1 MTRNGTG
8 TETRWIDLRS
18 WRLWAGVLVAA
29 TVIGLVEGTQL
40 HVGFTA
46 AGRQADWQRA
56 YASTMPSWY
65 VLAALLPGI
74 LWLAS
79 HFRFEAATWRR
90 SALIHMGAAALF
102 AALHVAGSAYI
113 SDYVLQRSSSL
124 SFAANLSRLLG
135 IYFVIEICFYW
146 AIVGAYNVGDYA
158 SRLRERERVADQL
171 RLKASRLETSLARAH
186 LESLRMQLNPHFL
199 FNTLNAIS
207 VLAMKGEKQ
216 SVVRTLTLLSDLLR
230 VSLENTGQVV
240 PLRDE
245 IALLHRY
252 LEIEQIRFKD
262 RLTVRIDVTPEA
274 LDAEVPTL
282 MLQPLVE
289 NAIRHG
295 ISRCPGAGRVDI
307 RAAART
313 DRLVIEVQDTGPG
326 FPGGEEREGGGIG
339 LANTRA
345 RLEQLYAGE
354 HSITLAN
361 APEGGAVVRLE
372 LPLRV
377 VVSEILEDVG
387 GPAWNRFAS

>member
-1 MTRNGTG
+1 MTKSGPVPER
-8 TETRWIDLRS
+8 RWLNLRS
-18 WRLWAGVLVAA
+18 WRLWAGVLGAA
-29 TVIGLVEGTQL
+29 TLIGVIEGTQL
-40 HVGFTA
+40 HLGFAA
-46 AGRQADWQRA
+46 AGRPGDWPRA
-56 YASTMPSWY
+56 FAATMPSWY
-65 VLAALLPGI
+65 VLAALLPAI

-79 HFRFEAATWRR
+79 RFSFETASWRR
-90 SALIHMGAAALF
+90 SALIHMAAAVCF
-102 AALHVAGSAYI
+102 AALHLAGSAYL
-113 SDYVLQRSSSL
+113 SDYVLQSGSPL
-124 SFAANLSRLLG
+124 GFVANLSRLLG
-135 IYFVIEICFYW
+135 IYFVIEIFFYW
-146 AIVGAYNVGDYA
+146 AIVGAWNAGEYA
-158 SRLRERERVADQL
+158 SRYRERERAAAQL
-171 RLKASRLETSLARAH
+171 RLQTSRLETSLARAH

-240 PLRDE
+240 ALSEE
-245 IALLHRY
+245 IALLQRY

-262 RLTVRIDVTPEA
+262 RLTVRFDVAPDA

-307 RAAART
+307 RAAAR
-313 DRLVIEVQDTGPG
+313 DGRLLLEVHDTGPG
-326 FPGGEEREGGGIG
+326 FADPALTGVDGIG

-354 HSITLAN
+354 HTITLGN
-361 APEGGAVVRLE
+361 APEGGGLVRLE

-377 VVSEILEDVG
+377 AASEILEEVG
-387 GPAWNRFAS
+387 GPAWNRSA